1 MGMVLAGCVGVIV
14 TLFVTAPVRQSE
26 RMVVL
31 VNNTP
36 CFVCHIPPL
45 LTYRAYSDY
54 WEQRHLLE
62 ELTRNGASSQTSL
75 SCNARGARP

>member
-1 MGMVLAGCVGVIV
+1 MRALVGLVLAGCVGTVV
-14 TLFVTAPVRQSE
+14 TLWLSKPPPVVI
-26 RMVVL
+26 M

-62 ELTRNGASSQTSL
+62 ELTRYEASDTGSPRL
-75 SCNARGARP
+75 